1 MAQALIVAYIYA
13 YISSAW
19 VLLDDVQ
26 PWEASWGISG
36 NGPLDFLADTGELQF
51 SLNNSGGL
59 YTPGGPSALAG
70 FKRGV
75 PVKVVVTFDGEDYE
89 RFRGYIDEIK
99 ISPSNIDKTV
109 QVTALDWMDY
119 AARHPVTGNGVL
131 TTPYSDEVMQTVL
144 ADLEIP
150 PQQTDL
156 APGVFTVKTALDI
169 AGTKTTAYTEFA
181 RIALNEIAAVY
192 LKHGEILT
200 LENYDTR
207 TGWVEPSEIPL
218 PTADSGLLL
227 KEDGDQLLLETG
239 DGILL
244 NETAAVTLDSSVLS
258 DFDATYGE
266 GVVNLVKHIVYPRR
280 ESASPEI
287 LFQLDSPMEIGVRVD
302 ERTPPAQGEITGHSN
317 YITRVREAKTF
328 ILSGTWADPQGGSVI
343 AAKDLITPVITT
355 DYLLNSEED
364 GSGTNMSSSLVVD
377 FIPDAKGFTAILTN
391 TNLTFSLGY
400 LTKFNVRGTG
410 IFQYNPVEYTAFNEK
425 SIAQNE
431 AQGVDFQQKYRASP
445 GFGMVYADSVV
456 MEYGTPRTRL
466 NAVTFCANKSTTL
479 MATYLNTDVGDLRHI
494 DIDQLGVDGN
504 YYVQSVSDR
513 YSGGN
518 IWTTWGV
525 KEAPSLQGG
534 LTSIAMEFVRTN
546 RDGVDFGP
554 LLRVSHSSVTERT
567 FAAWI
572 NVNTTSGDIKTI
584 IAPHADTGGV
594 WMYAAGEAL
603 GFYSN
608 RYNVSPGNWQ
618 STTTFISASTW
629 FHVVVSYDHSNVN
642 NDPTL
647 YINGIPQTLNETDTP
662 AGTLNNEVATH
673 VVIGNIKTLTEDYS
687 EGFDGKIFDAR
698 IYDRIITDAE
708 ALALYNGG
716 DPDPSLVT
724 DGLIFQAFA
733 VRTDEVADYVDVQL
747 NNTDRV
753 FENIYKSVGKII
765 SAPTGRAAP

>member
-1 MAQALIVAYIYA
+1 MAQAIIVAYIYA
-13 YISSAW
+13 YISGVW
-19 VLLDDVQ
+19 TLLDDVQ

-70 FKRGV
+70 FVRGV
-75 PVKVVVTFDGEDYE
+75 PVKVVVTFDGEDHE
-89 RFRGYIDEIK
+89 RHIFYIDDIK
-99 ISPSNIDKTV
+99 ISPSNIDKTA

-169 AGTKTTAYTEFA
+169 AGTKTTAYTELA
-181 RIALNEIAAVY
+181 RIALNEIAHVY
-192 LKHGEILT
+192 LKSGETLT

-391 TNLTFSLGY
+391 TNLTYSLGY

-410 IFQYNPVEYTAFNEK
+410 IFQYNPVPYTAFNEK

-534 LTSIAMEFVRTN
+534 FTPIAMEFELTN
-546 RDGVDFGP
+546 REAVDYGP
-554 LLRVSHSSVTERT
+554 LLRVSHNSVTERT

-572 NVNTTSGDIKTI
+572 YLNSDDVDIKSI
-584 IAPHADTGGV
+584 IAPFADTGGMV
-594 WMYAAGEAL
+594 FFAFNDSIGL
-603 GFYSN
+603 YSN
-608 RYNVSPGNWQ
+608 RYNVSPGDWDAGSIGMVTN
-618 STTTFISASTW
+618 TW
-629 FHVVVSYDHSNVN
+629 YHVAVSYDHSSTANV
-642 NDPTL
+642 PTFYL
-647 YINGIPQTLNETDTP
+647 NGVATGLVTILTP
-662 AGTLNNEVATH
+662 AGTLNNETATH
-673 VVIGNIKTLTEDYS
+673 VVVGNVKTLTHDYDW
-687 EGFDGKIFDAR
+687 GFDGKIFDAR

-733 VRTDEVADYVDVQL
+733 VRTDEVSDFVDVQL
-747 NNTDRV
+747 NNTDWV
-753 FENIYKSVGKII
+753 FENVYKSVGRII